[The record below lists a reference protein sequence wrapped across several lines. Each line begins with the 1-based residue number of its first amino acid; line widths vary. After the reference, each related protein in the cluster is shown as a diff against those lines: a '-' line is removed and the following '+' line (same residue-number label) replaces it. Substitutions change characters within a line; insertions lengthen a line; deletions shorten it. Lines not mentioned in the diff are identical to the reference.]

1 MTCAERLEGEIMK
14 LITLLLLSALI
25 GAQAWACSEDGK
37 GGFLPEND
45 LYIAANT
52 KSVPTGISEDKF
64 NEVIDKVEG
73 IYSSIT
79 SSMGSNLNVARL
91 WENGTVNA
99 AAYPSGKEMNVMM
112 YGGLARHPAIT
123 EDGFALVLCH
133 EIGHHIGGAPKKVMG
148 WASNEGQ
155 ADYFA
160 TLKCLR
166 KIFAL
171 ENNEAALKK
180 ILVPLKVTV
189 SCSRQ
194 FKNKLDRQICAR
206 SAMAGM
212 SVSKLFQSLRGQE
225 KAPNFNTPDTA
236 KVSVTFD
243 GHPAYQCR
251 LDTFLQGAL
260 CDESENTDVSQRDE
274 VTGTCHPS
282 LGDKIGLRPSCWMKH
297 K

>member
-1 MTCAERLEGEIMK
+1 MIE
-14 LITLLLLSALI
+14 
-25 GAQAWACSEDGK
+25 
-37 GGFLPEND
+37 
-45 LYIAANT
+45 
-52 KSVPTGISEDKF
+52 
-64 NEVIDKVEG
+64 KVED
-73 IYSSIT
+73 IYSPIV
-79 SSMGSNLNVARL
+79 SSMGARL
-91 WENGTVNA
+91 SVERLWKNGEVNA
-99 AAYPSGKEMNVMM
+99 AAYPSPRVANVLMF
-112 YGGLARHPAIT
+112 GGLARHPAIT

-166 KIFAL
+166 KVFAL
-171 ENNEAALKK
+171 EDNDAALKK
-180 ILVPLKVTV
+180 MLVPIRVTV

-194 FKNKLDRQICAR
+194 FKNKLDRQICVR

-225 KAPNFNTPDTA
+225 KAPNFTTPDTT
-236 KVSVTFD
+236 KVASTFD

-251 LDTFLQGAL
+251 LDTFFQGAL
-260 CDESENTDVSQRDE
+260 CLVDENTDVSQKEE

-282 LGDKIGLRPSCWMKH
+282 LGDKVGLRPSCWMKH

>member
-1 MTCAERLEGEIMK
+1 MK
-14 LITLLLLSALI
+14 LITLLLLGVFSGLQAL
-25 GAQAWACSEDGK
+25 ACSEDGK

-45 LYIAANT
+45 LYIPVDT
-52 KSVPTGISEDKF
+52 KNSFSQPGLTEEQF
-64 NEVIDKVEG
+64 NNVIEKVED
-73 IYSSIT
+73 IYSPIV
-79 SSMGSNLNVARL
+79 SSTGARL
-91 WENGTVNA
+91 RIERLWKNGEVNA
-99 AAYPSGKEMNVMM
+99 AAYPSPNVANVLMF
-112 YGGLARHPAIT
+112 GGLARHPAIT

-166 KIFAL
+166 KVFAL

-180 ILVPLKVTV
+180 MLVPIRVTV

-206 SAMAGM
+206 SAMAGL

-225 KAPNFNTPDTA
+225 KAPNFTTPDTA
-236 KVSVTFD
+236 KVASTFD

-251 LDTFLQGAL
+251 LDTYFQGAL
-260 CDESENTDVSQRDE
+260 CLVDENTDVSQKEE

-282 LGDKIGLRPSCWMKH
+282 LGDKVGLRPTCWMKYRE
-297 K
+297 

>member
-1 MTCAERLEGEIMK
+1 MK
-14 LITLLLLSALI
+14 LITLLLLSSIL
-25 GAQAWACSEDGK
+25 GPKAWACSEDGK

-45 LYIAANT
+45 LYIPANT
-52 KSVPTGISEDKF
+52 KNTRTGITQTQF
-64 NEVIDKVEG
+64 NEVIDKVEAVYG
-73 IYSSIT
+73 PIT
-79 SSMGSNLNVARL
+79 SSVGGNLNIARL
-91 WENGTVNA
+91 WDNGTVNA
-99 AAYPSGKEMNVMM
+99 AAYPSGSEMNVLM

-166 KIFAL
+166 KVFAL
-171 ENNEAALKK
+171 EDNDAALKK
-180 ILVPLKVTV
+180 MLVPIRVTL

-194 FKNKLDRQICAR
+194 FKGKLDRQICAR
-206 SAMAGM
+206 SAMAGL
-212 SVSKLFQSLRGQE
+212 SVSKLFQSLRGLE
-225 KAPNFNTPDTA
+225 KAPSFTTPDTA
-236 KVSVTFD
+236 KVASTFD

-251 LDTFLQGAL
+251 LDTYFQGAL
-260 CDESENTDVSQRDE
+260 CLVDENTDVSQRDE

-282 LGDKIGLRPSCWMKH
+282 LGDKVGLRPSCWMKH
-297 K
+297 KE

>member
-1 MTCAERLEGEIMK
+1 MK
-14 LITLLLLSALI
+14 LITLLVLSALF
-25 GAQAWACSEDGK
+25 GAQALACSEDGK

-45 LYIAANT
+45 LFIPANS
-52 KSVPTGISEDKF
+52 KSTPTGITQEKF
-64 NEVIDKVEG
+64 NEVIDKVEA
-73 IYSSIT
+73 IYGPIT
-79 SSMGSNLNVARL
+79 SSVGGNLNIARL

-99 AAYPSGKEMNVMM
+99 AAYPNGSEMNVMM

-133 EIGHHIGGAPKKVMG
+133 EIGHHIGGAPKKVRS

-166 KIFAL
+166 KVFVN

-180 ILVPLKVTV
+180 MIVPLRVTL

-194 FKNKLDRQICAR
+194 FKNKLDRQICMR
-206 SAMAGM
+206 GAMAGL
-212 SVSKLFQSLRGQE
+212 SVSKLFQSLRGQD
-225 KAPNFNTPDTA
+225 KAPNFNTPDSA
-236 KVSVTFD
+236 IVASTFD

-251 LDTFLQGAL
+251 LDTYFQGAL
-260 CDESENTDVSQRDE
+260 CLVDENTDVSQKDE

-282 LGDKIGLRPSCWMKH
+282 LGDKVGLRPNCWMKH
-297 K
+297 KE

>member
-1 MTCAERLEGEIMK
+1 MK
-14 LITLLLLSALI
+14 LITLLLLMAIS
-25 GAQAWACSEDGK
+25 GVQAWACSEDGK

-45 LYIAANT
+45 LFIPANT
-52 KSVPTGISEDKF
+52 KSTPTGISAEKF
-64 NEVIDKVEG
+64 NEVIDKVET
-73 IYSSIT
+73 IYGPIASSF
-79 SSMGSNLNVARL
+79 GGQLNIARL

-99 AAYPSGKEMNVMM
+99 AAYPSGNEMNVLM

-166 KIFAL
+166 KVFAL

-180 ILVPLKVTV
+180 MLVPIRVTV

-225 KAPNFNTPDTA
+225 KAPNFTTPDTA
-236 KVSVTFD
+236 KVASTFD

-251 LDTFLQGAL
+251 LDTYFQGAL
-260 CDESENTDVSQRDE
+260 CLVDENTDVSQKEE

-282 LGDKIGLRPSCWMKH
+282 LGDKVGLRPTCWMKY
-297 K
+297 KE